1 MPTLTRI
8 LVTLASL
15 AVFAWGAM
23 LVLATFVEPKQTRM
37 TIEVPLPGLAGGSGG
52 EGGG

>member
-23 LVLATFVEPKQTRM
+23 VILATFVEPKQTRM
-37 TIEVPLPGLAGGSGG
+37 TIEVVLPGLPEGPAGQGG
-52 EGGG
+52 